1 MRTEELDCIK
11 TYSCVVDAILN
22 KALSPNDTTIASGLA
37 LIAKVK
43 NMNKNLSEQMELYLN
58 IARCLVAD
66 SSDKDRYKNFLEH
79 HKTRKGPFKSPV
91 LIIGGGAS
99 LMDKTK
105 IENYRNFIMKMIN
118 GFKGTII
125 SGGTTAG
132 IPGLV
137 GEVKSDLEKENALDF
152 ILIAYLPRQLPA
164 DTAKSVAYDYFYET
178 DSDHF
183 SVLEI
188 LTYWCDLVG
197 NGINPADVK
206 LVGIEGGDIA
216 SIEYRIA
223 LSLGA
228 KVGLVA
234 DSGRAASELFHDET
248 WKHHRNLLE
257 FSTDV
262 PAII

>member
-1 MRTEELDCIK
+1 
-11 TYSCVVDAILN
+11 
-22 KALSPNDTTIASGLA
+22 
-37 LIAKVK
+37 
-43 NMNKNLSEQMELYLN
+43 
-58 IARCLVAD
+58 
-66 SSDKDRYKNFLEH
+66 
-79 HKTRKGPFKSPV
+79 
-91 LIIGGGAS
+91 
-99 LMDKTK
+99 MDETK
-105 IENYRNFIMKMIN
+105 IENYRNFIMKMMR

-137 GEVKSDLEKENALDF
+137 GEVKSELEKESALDF
-152 ILIAYLPRQLPA
+152 SLIAYLPRQLPVGA
-164 DTAKSVAYDYFYET
+164 AKSVAYDYFYET

-188 LTYWCDLVG
+188 LNYWCDLVG

-216 SIEYRIA
+216 AMEYRIA

-257 FSTDV
+257 LSTDV